1 MKKYCLCILLILAIG
16 CASVPAR
23 RVNTRANARYCP
35 TSALIDVNELCQKHD
50 MRYGFDTLDDV
61 VRIFSSEKEMR
72 LLLNSSVGYF
82 DGGIIYLKRA
92 PIYSEG
98 KIFIP
103 AEIEKIFTSGL
114 RVPFKPPFTIKTIVI
129 DPGHGGKDPG
139 AISPTGLME
148 KEINLKVAKYLEDEL
163 RKRGFRVILTRSRD
177 TFLTLEERVNV
188 AKKYSADLFVS
199 VHANSN
205 RAKYVS
211 GIEVYY
217 LSPSHFNSNERSIKL
232 AKIDSVWPKGMTF
245 SAKAILWD
253 LLLTKNYAIS
263 VEFSQVLYSTFKNLG
278 FKVKVPRKG
287 PYYVLKSAYVPSVLV
302 EIGYL
307 SNKYEEKVLRRTY
320 YQKQIAE
327 SIALGIVSLNKTYTR
342 LARADAR

>member
-1 MKKYCLCILLILAIG
+1 MRKYSLCILLIFVIG
-16 CASVPAR
+16 CAGVPTKR
-23 RVNTRANARYCP
+23 ISARYCP
-35 TSALIDVNELCQKHD
+35 TSALIEVSELCQKHD

-72 LLLNSSVGYF
+72 LLLNSCVGYF

-103 AEIEKIFTSGL
+103 AEIEKIITSGL
-114 RVPFKPPFTIKTIVI
+114 RVPFKPPFTIKTIVV

-139 AISPTGLME
+139 AISPSGLRE
-148 KEINLKVAKYLEDEL
+148 KEINLKVAKYLEAEL

-188 AKKYSADLFVS
+188 AKKYKADLFVS

-205 RAKYVS
+205 RTKYVS

-217 LSPSHFNSNERSIKL
+217 LSPSRLNSKERSVKL
-232 AKIDSVWPKGMTF
+232 AKIGSVWPRSMPF

-253 LLLTKNYAIS
+253 MLLTKNYAIS
-263 VEFSQVLYSTFKNLG
+263 VEFSHALYSTFKNLG
-278 FKVKVPRKG
+278 FKVKVPLKG
-287 PYYVLKSAYVPSVLV
+287 PYYVLRSAYVPSVLV

-307 SNKYEEKVLRRTY
+307 SNKYEEKILRRKY
-320 YQKQIAE
+320 YQKNIAE

-342 LARADAR
+342 LARKDAR